1 MGVILDIAPKITVV
15 GGVGGNASVDLTD
28 VYEKIEKN
36 KNSIGDLGSLETT
49 GKSSLVEAVNEMTG
63 VLSAKADLERV
74 KAIEQYIISLE
85 ERLSRVNIEILDPTA
100 FLFLD

>member
-15 GGVGGNASVDLTD
+15 GGGGGNANVDLTD

-36 KNSIGDLGSLETT
+36 KNSIGDLESLETT
-49 GKSSLVEAVNEMTG
+49 GKTSLVEAVNEVKG
-63 VLSAKADLERV
+63 GLIAKADLERV